1 MDAARQEPKDMIDFS
16 NRQSK
21 YESLKEE
28 EAVLD
33 KLFDQ
38 TMYRAGIDKLAEK
51 LANQFIQNL
60 NEQGI
65 GPSVENLV
73 SEIKQPAIS
82 GRSR

>member
-1 MDAARQEPKDMIDFS
+1 MIDFS

-73 SEIKQPAIS
+73 SEIKQPVIS